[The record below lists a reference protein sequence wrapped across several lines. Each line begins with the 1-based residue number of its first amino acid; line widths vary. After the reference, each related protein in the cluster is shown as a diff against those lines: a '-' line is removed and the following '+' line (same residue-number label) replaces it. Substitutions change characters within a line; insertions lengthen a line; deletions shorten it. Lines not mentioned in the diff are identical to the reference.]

1 MRIKKDLFLSRT
13 VEKVDVIRE
22 IKNLS
27 KKKAIQDDDT
37 PVKILKENVILFAGC
52 ICTFYNH
59 AIRTSKFPLF
69 LKMANITPIFKKRSK

>member
-1 MRIKKDLFLSRT
+1 MKYRRHLALQTYKMHIKKDLFLSST

-37 PVKILKENVILFAGC
+37 PVKILKENAFFSRDASALFT
-52 ICTFYNH
+52 IMH
-59 AIRTSKFPLF
+59 
-69 LKMANITPIFKKRSK
+69 

>member
-1 MRIKKDLFLSRT
+1 MHIKKDLFLSST

-52 ICTFYNH
+52 ICTFCNH